1 MGAWRDPTLEEVV
14 VKIVE
19 VTTRTVELAL
29 RRPIGTA
36 LHAMESIGCV
46 VVEVRTDDGV
56 VGGGHLFTLNG
67 DRLGAFDEMVR
78 GLADAFVVGR
88 DPHDTGA
95 IWADVWKA
103 VNPTGHA
110 GVTIAA
116 LSALDVACW
125 DAVGRA
131 HETPLHKLFGAVRSE
146 LDTYASSGLW
156 LSDPIDHLQAEAQR
170 FVEQGF
176 RAMKIRVGSSDTGA
190 DVERVRAVRDV
201 IGPEVGLLADANQA
215 FRAPEAIRLGRRLE
229 EFDLVW
235 LEEPCA
241 THDLDGHRRVRDRLD
256 VAIATGETEYT
267 RYGLQRMIDAGAADV
282 LMPDLQRIG
291 GYTEFRRAAAAAAA
305 VDLPVS
311 SHFFTEQSLAVMAAT
326 ENATFVEHVDWFAP
340 LFEEEVELVGGRL
353 VVPDRPGTGFTYRG

>member
-1 MGAWRDPTLEEVV
+1 MRITD
-14 VKIVE
+14 
-19 VTTRTVELAL
+19 VTTRRVDLDL
-29 RRPIGTA
+29 PRPLGTA
-36 LHAMESIGCV
+36 IHAMRSVGCV
-46 VVEVRTDDGV
+46 IVEVRTDAGV
-56 VGGGHLFTLNG
+56 TGGGHLFTLNG
-67 DRLGAFDEMVR
+67 DRLAAFDEMVR

-95 IWADVWKA
+95 IWADVWRA

-131 HETPLHKLFGAVRSE
+131 HQMPLHKLFGAVRDE
-146 LDTYASSGLW
+146 VDTYASSGLW
-156 LSDPIDHLQAEAQR
+156 LSDSIDELRAEAAD

-176 RAMKIRVGSSDTGA
+176 RAMKIRVGSPDLRD
-190 DVERVRAVRDV
+190 DVARVRAVREA
-201 IGPEVGLLADANQA
+201 IGPDVGLLADANQA
-215 FRAPEAIRLGRRLE
+215 FRAPEAIRLGRRLA

-241 THDLDGHRRVRDRLD
+241 THDLDGHRRVRDALD
-256 VAIATGETEYT
+256 VAIASGETEYT
-267 RYGLQRMIDAGAADV
+267 RYGLQRMIDAGAVDV

-291 GYTEFRRAAAAAAA
+291 GYSEFRRSAAAAAA

-311 SHFFTEQSLAVMAAT
+311 SHFFTEQSLAVMGAT

-340 LFEEEVELVGGRL
+340 LFEEAIELVDGKL
-353 VVPDRPGTGFTYRG
+353 VVPDRPGTGFTYRR